1 MIEQFVHKATTSFF
15 LWFDNYLLRRGQAFS
30 NKTGKFYHY
39 EDDRLDPRL
48 QTFGS
53 PYKQWVTDSSIAG
66 ANIPTNVYVNGVSKN
81 RTDGVIFDFDNGR
94 VLSSGIS
101 STANVTGSFAVKDFN
116 LYFTNETEE
125 DLLIDRKYVANPR
138 VYSPPMNYIQ
148 PYDAV
153 VPAIF
158 LSSASI
164 KNEAFAFGG
173 QDTTKIIMKAV
184 VLAEN
189 TYQLDGVL
197 SLFADSRNEVVA
209 NIPYSGYPITEYGD
223 LKNGSYSYNTLKS
236 QYESEPFFFI
246 NDVDTSKLS
255 DKASKSLTNDL
266 YIGFIDFELN
276 QQRYPRE

>member
-39 EDDRLDPRL
+39 EDDRLDSRL

-66 ANIPTNVYVNGVSKN
+66 ANVPTGVYVNGVLKN
-81 RTDGVIFDFDNGR
+81 RNDGVIFDFDNGR
-94 VLSSGIS
+94 VLSSGIA
-101 STANVTGSFAVKDFN
+101 STANVTGTFAVKDFN

-153 VPAIF
+153 IPAIF

-164 KNEAFAFGG
+164 KNEPFAFGG

-189 TYQLDGVL
+189 TYQLDGIL

-223 LKNGSYSYNTLKS
+223 LKNGSYSYNTLKA
-236 QYESEPFFFI
+236 QFESEPFFFI
-246 NDVDTSKLS
+246 NEVDTSKLS
-255 DKASKSLTNDL
+255 DKAAKSLTNDL

>member
-101 STANVTGSFAVKDFN
+101 STANITGSFAVKDFN

-138 VYSPPMNYIQ
+138 VFSPPMNYIQ